1 MFASFVMGVMAR
13 LLAAY
18 FTLSFIFILAPSPVI
33 SESEVLV
40 YNEWQCQDLCLRNG
54 SCNTYGLGPWQ
65 ASGKMPCLMNP
76 QNGKPLDLKVS
87 ILLSVFSES

>member
-13 LLAAY
+13 LLTTY
-18 FTLSFIFILAPSPVI
+18 FTLSIIVILATSQVI

-40 YNEWQCQDLCLRNG
+40 YNEWQCQDLCLRNE
-54 SCNTYGLGPWQ
+54 SCNTYGLGPLQ
-65 ASGKMPCLMNP
+65 ASGKMPCLINP

-87 ILLSVFSES
+87 ICLSVCSER